1 MTPTLEPPGGEALSV
16 LFEREGLP
24 RFDLPEPLLA
34 AYGGGLGFERPRL
47 FANFVA
53 SLDGVVALP
62 GGGDSGQVVSGKSD
76 ADRFVMGM
84 LRACA
89 DAVIVGAGTFRRS
102 PGHLW
107 HPEAIYP
114 KGAAWFAEARRRL
127 GLAAHPKLVLVTASG
142 AIDAGAPAMR
152 DAVIVTGRDGE
163 RQLRSSLPEGAE
175 LAVLGTEGVEP
186 AALVAMLRGRGLQLL
201 LTEGGPSFFA
211 ELLAAG
217 LVDELFLTSSPKV
230 FGRFGNDGRKSLA
243 DGRDLGGVA
252 LELAGVRR
260 HGSHLF
266 LRYVRGRGMLG
277 SAAEIEVP

>member
-1 MTPTLEPPGGEALSV
+1 MTPTLELPGGERLSV

-24 RFDLPEPLLA
+24 RFDLPEPLLS
-34 AYGGGLGFERPRL
+34 AYGGGLGFPRPRL

-62 GGGDSGQVVSGKSD
+62 GEGDSGQVVSGKNG

-114 KGAAWFAEARRRL
+114 KGAALFAEVRRRL
-127 GLAAHPKLVLVTASG
+127 GLAPHPKLVLVTASG
-142 AIDAGAPAMR
+142 AIDAAAPATR
-152 DAVIVTGRDGE
+152 DALIVTGRNGE
-163 RQLRSSLPEGAE
+163 RRLRPSLPEGAE
-175 LAVLGTEGVEP
+175 LVVLGTEEVDRV
-186 AALVAMLRGRGLQLL
+186 ALVATLRGRGLPLI
-201 LTEGGPSFFA
+201 LTEGGPSLLA
-211 ELLAAG
+211 DLLAAG

-230 FGRFGNDGRKSLA
+230 FGRFTNDGRKSLV
-243 DGRDLGGVA
+243 DGRDLGGAA
-252 LELAGVRR
+252 LTLAGVRR

-266 LRYVRGRGMLG
+266 LRYVTDRG
-277 SAAEIEVP
+277 V

>member
-1 MTPTLEPPGGEALSV
+1 MTPTLELPGGEALSV
-16 LFEREGLP
+16 LFERDGLP

-34 AYGGGLGFERPRL
+34 VYGEGLGFERPRL

-62 GGGDSGQVVSGKSD
+62 GEAESGQIVSGKSE

-102 PGHLW
+102 SRHLW

-114 KGAAWFAEARRRL
+114 MAAPWFAEARRRL
-127 GLAAHPKLVLVTASG
+127 GLAVRPKLVLVTASG
-142 AIDAGAPAMR
+142 AIDPDAPAMR
-152 DAVIVTGRDGE
+152 DAVIVTGRNGE
-163 RQLRSSLPEGAE
+163 RRLRQSLPDGAE
-175 LAVLGTEGVEP
+175 LAVLGAEGIDP
-186 AALVAMLRGRGLQLL
+186 KALVAMLHARGLQLL
-201 LTEGGPSFFA
+201 LTEGGPSLFA
-211 ELLAAG
+211 ELLAAD

-230 FGRFGNDGRKSLA
+230 FGRLANDGRKSLV
-243 DGRDLGGVA
+243 DGRDLGGA
-252 LELAGVRR
+252 SLALAGVRR

-266 LRYVRGRGMLG
+266 LRYVTDRDG
-277 SAAEIEVP
+277 AAPLTARTSG